1 MAVRTTEADEP
12 RTTSART
19 ALPAGGAG
27 AGADR
32 ARDADSTV
40 QPAARIGAAD
50 EAHRHRQA
58 AQHAISSN
66 STHLELR
73 LGGVH
78 AHLDLPPVDKLAFYA
93 GLAGAAA
100 FGVIEW
106 PIAVVAGIGHLLSDD
121 RRNRALRALGEA
133 LDAV

>member
-1 MAVRTTEADEP
+1 MAARTTHAD
-12 RTTSART
+12 RATTTSPRK
-19 ALPAGGAG
+19 ALPAG
-27 AGADR
+27 
-32 ARDADSTV
+32 DAH
-40 QPAARIGAAD
+40 P
-50 EAHRHRQA
+50 HRHA
-58 AQHAISSN
+58 AQHAIHSN

-73 LGGVH
+73 LGGAH

-106 PIAVVAGIGHLLSDD
+106 PIAVIAGIGHLLSDD
-121 RRNRALRALGEA
+121 RRNRTLRALGEA